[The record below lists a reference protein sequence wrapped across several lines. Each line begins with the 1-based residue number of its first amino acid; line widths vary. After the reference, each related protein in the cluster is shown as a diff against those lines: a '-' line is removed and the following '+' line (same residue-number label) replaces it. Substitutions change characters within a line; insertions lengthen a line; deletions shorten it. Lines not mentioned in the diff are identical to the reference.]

1 MVQIIDLGLH
11 GFGDSF
17 FPSNQNERAVQAA
30 PLVCMLDEV
39 TGLVQLLNLTEAEQ
53 RYQELEYSYTSSNS
67 QTAKTHW
74 EDYVSYA
81 NSLKPLAKSTVLEI
95 GSNDGF
101 LLNVAKDFTDDVLG
115 VDASSYMANIA
126 INLGIQTLVG
136 PFGNS
141 DGLKTMISE
150 KYSGFD
156 FVFANNVLNHSN
168 DPVRFVSEVADLLN
182 DDGLFIFEVPYWLES
197 ITSLHFDQIY
207 HEHVTYL
214 TVKSSIALLAKAG
227 LYIRD
232 VSVVD
237 YHGGSLRVVASKVP
251 ESDCKMISILLAREE
266 AEKLCS
272 PERYREYSKAIM
284 TKRDSFMKEVQQK
297 MRDGK
302 TIFGVGAAAKAN
314 TLLTYYGF
322 TPEIM
327 KFILDSS
334 PHKQYKIT
342 PVTRIPIVDDETVV
356 GIQNGLGIVLAWNLS
371 GPIQK
376 KLLTLNGELEFLNI

>member
-11 GFGDSF
+11 GFADSF
-17 FPSNQNERAVQAA
+17 FPREMTESAVQAA
-30 PLVCMLDEV
+30 PLICMLDEL
-39 TGLVQLLNLTEAEQ
+39 TGLVQLLNLTDSGQ
-53 RYQELEYSYTSSNS
+53 RYQEIEYSYTSSNS
-67 QTAKTHW
+67 QTAKKHW
-74 EDYVSYA
+74 EEYISYT
-81 NSLKPLAKSTVLEI
+81 NSLKPLAESTVLEI

-101 LLNVAKDFTDDVLG
+101 LLSVAKNFTNNVLG

-126 INLGIQTLVG
+126 INHGIPTLVG
-136 PFGNS
+136 TFGDS
-141 DGLKTMISE
+141 HRLKTMISN

-168 DPVRFVSEVADLLN
+168 DPVSFVSDVADLLN
-182 DDGLFIFEVPYWLES
+182 DEGLFIFEVPYWLES

-207 HEHVTYL
+207 HEHVTYF

-232 VSVVD
+232 VNVVD
-237 YHGGSLRVVASKVP
+237 YHGGSLRVVASKNP
-251 ESDCKMISILLAREE
+251 EPSSKIVSTLLAREE
-266 AEKLCS
+266 VENLCS
-272 PERYREYSKAIM
+272 PERYKEYCKAIVAR
-284 TKRDSFMKEVQQK
+284 RDSFMKEVWQK
-297 MRDGK
+297 TREGK

-327 KFILDSS
+327 KFVLDSS
-334 PHKQYKIT
+334 PHKQNKIT
-342 PVTRIPIVDDETVV
+342 PVTGIPIVDDEAVV
-356 GIQNGLGIVLAWNLS
+356 GMQNGLGIVLAWNLS